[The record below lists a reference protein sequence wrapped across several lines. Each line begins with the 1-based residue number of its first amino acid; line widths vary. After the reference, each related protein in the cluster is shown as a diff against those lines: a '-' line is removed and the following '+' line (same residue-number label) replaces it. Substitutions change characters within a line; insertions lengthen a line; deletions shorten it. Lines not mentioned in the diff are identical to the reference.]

1 MAENKKHLNFSSNI
15 IDHIQKYYEQRCDS
29 MKDKSTKT
37 FSNIYRFIKKCLKFK
52 KQYETFIPEAEI
64 CMVAKQLDI
73 RIGIQE
79 RNGEITYYYNIRN
92 RKLFHF
98 NTEVT
103 INDISQLELY
113 EKRMEDNAVLTL
125 ICSKFGY
132 DPTPETLS
140 IVREKLK
147 HREYGYKMR
156 DAQKIARYIQ
166 IRDIVTVEDY
176 ILDMRMY
183 DPLEKSILY
192 NEGKPLNKQ
201 EQLIHDELQKIQ
213 DLNGQ
218 QLKSISPENYKL
230 LEECIANTKQPLW
243 ISSLTE
249 NKLLVTETID
259 CITISFT
266 DLCKMILDSDVKCN
280 YCNITMSLIHE
291 GDRPPTTLTIDA
303 VYPMYGH
310 RVDNTVLCCL
320 QCNIRKGMN
329 YAYDPADKIEHCV

>member
-1 MAENKKHLNFSSNI
+1 MSYDEPTVKYNSSIFEDIIRYFEGLVAESITKSKASQTNRRTLLRKAEALYVMYDDSIPDTDIEFIAKK
-15 IDHIQKYYEQRCDS
+15 
-29 MKDKSTKT
+29 
-37 FSNIYRFIKKCLKFK
+37 
-52 KQYETFIPEAEI
+52 
-64 CMVAKQLDI
+64 LDI
-73 RIGIQE
+73 RVIIHIQDDK
-79 RNGEITYYYNIRN
+79 ILFYNKTGKN
-92 RKLFHF
+92 KTFHF
-98 NTEVT
+98 IKDLVVGDIT
-103 INDISQLELY
+103 ILQLY
-113 EKRMEDNAVLTL
+113 NKRTEDNVVLTL
-125 ICSKFGY
+125 ICNKFGY

-156 DAQKIARYIQ
+156 DAKKIARYIQ

-176 ILDMRMY
+176 IVDMRMY

-213 DLNGQ
+213 DLNGRK
-218 QLKSISPENYKL
+218 LKSISPEDYKL
-230 LEECIANTKQPLW
+230 LEECIANTKQPIW
-243 ISSLTE
+243 IASLAE
-249 NKLLVTETID
+249 NKLLVTESIE
-259 CITISFT
+259 CLTISFN
-266 DLCKMILDSDVKCN
+266 DLCKMILDSDVKCK